1 MALQL
6 SKPLAFIDLETTGI
20 NVAKDRIIEIAIVK
34 MMPDGSE
41 KTYHSL
47 VNPEMPIP
55 QGSIDV
61 HGITE
66 EKVKDAP
73 TFKQLAGD
81 VKQFL
86 DNCNL
91 AGYNSNRFDIPL
103 LYEEFVRA
111 GVTMDLKSRKQVD
124 VAQIFMKMEKR
135 TLEAAYKFYCNK
147 PLENAH
153 SAVADVQ
160 ATKEVLLAQ
169 LAHYSDLAQ
178 DVDSLHE
185 FSKGEDF
192 ADFSRRIKLVSGV
205 PTFNFGK
212 YKDMS
217 VISIFTKEPSYYDW
231 MMKGDFAADTKQVVS
246 EIYTKLKLKN
256 L

>member
-6 SKPLAFIDLETTGI
+6 TKPLAFIDLETTGI

-47 VNPEMPIP
+47 VNPEMAIP

-73 TFKQLAGD
+73 T
-81 VKQFL
+81 FL

-111 GVTMDLKSRKQVD
+111 GITMDLKSRKQVD

-153 SAVADVQ
+153 SALADVQ

-169 LAHYSDLAQ
+169 LGYYNDLAQ
-178 DVDSLHE
+178 DVEGLHE

-192 ADFSRRIKLVSGV
+192 ADFSRRIKLVADV

-217 VISIFTKEPSYYDW
+217 VIAIFTKEPSYYDW